1 MAVRN
6 DFTAGEVLAAA
17 DLNDT
22 FASKLDYPAG
32 GNDGDLLAKDG
43 TDAEWIAVPEAGL
56 TLITA
61 ETFIGVSGVSINNC
75 FTSDYQNYRFLVRVV
90 GSTTINYEF
99 RMRAAGSDNTATTYN
114 TQTLIGNGST
124 VTAGRGS
131 NQNIGRLFSGSTA
144 ESVASF
150 DVMSPALANATGWLG
165 VCMRAAGST
174 IELESRVTGHATT
187 SAFDGFSFLAN
198 TGTMTGRL
206 YVYGYANA

>member
-1 MAVRN
+1 
-6 DFTAGEVLAAA
+6 
-17 DLNDT
+17 
-22 FASKLDYPAG
+22 
-32 GNDGDLLAKDG
+32 
-43 TDAEWIAVPEAGL
+43 
-56 TLITA
+56 
-61 ETFIGVSGVSINNC
+61 
-75 FTSDYQNYRFLVRVV
+75 
-90 GSTTINYEF
+90 
-99 RMRAAGSDNTATTYN
+99 MRAAGSDNTATTYN

-206 YVYGYANA
+206 YVYGYANALKEWINQRRQRRTASSGTPMAMTSSHSIKAPQRGSSEGVRASQVGSAWPDA